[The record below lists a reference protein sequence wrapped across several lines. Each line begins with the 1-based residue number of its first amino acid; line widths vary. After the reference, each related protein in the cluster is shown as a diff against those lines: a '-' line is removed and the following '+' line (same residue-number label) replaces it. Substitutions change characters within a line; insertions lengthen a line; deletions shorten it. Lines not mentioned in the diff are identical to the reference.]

1 MVLFVISLDIV
12 QIDQE
17 SYFYAVLT
25 GGKESVWLDTWVEFP
40 IIIVLGF
47 LIKVFDDR
55 SWPHID
61 LQQSTIG
68 LFQRT

>member
-47 LIKVFDDR
+47 LIKVFDDH
-55 SWPHID
+55 S
-61 LQQSTIG
+61 
-68 LFQRT
+68 